1 MQQILRILHQY
12 LMPITGFETVAL
24 LTLRLDMTAME
35 GGRLVPLVS
44 AVINLRVFINCR
56 RDLRL
61 SRANVHHAWMVDV
74 FKRHELE
81 YGTFGLA
88 CSINFLACCLTR
100 YWALDPEPSCHR
112 TFRVRRCEKRK
123 FIGQR
128 DMWYDACPVASW
140 FHHLRVGLIHLGCLS
155 CPSS

>member
-1 MQQILRILHQY
+1 MQQILRIL

-61 SRANVHHAWMVDV
+61 SRANVHHAWMVDAWMV
-74 FKRHELE
+74 IARIVCLCLE
-81 YGTFGLA
+81 GSQLCSNGT
-88 CSINFLACCLTR
+88 S
-100 YWALDPEPSCHR
+100 
-112 TFRVRRCEKRK
+112 
-123 FIGQR
+123 
-128 DMWYDACPVASW
+128 
-140 FHHLRVGLIHLGCLS
+140 
-155 CPSS
+155 